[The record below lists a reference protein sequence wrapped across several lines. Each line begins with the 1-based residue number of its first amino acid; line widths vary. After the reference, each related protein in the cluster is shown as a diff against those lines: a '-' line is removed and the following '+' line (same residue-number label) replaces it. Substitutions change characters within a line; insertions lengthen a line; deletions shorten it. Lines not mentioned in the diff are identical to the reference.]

1 MRTFLNIP
9 LSKEEEVFLTS
20 VIIDLAEGQKLSEED
35 IFHELIKRA
44 QSHDKLEMTKRELRK
59 LRKRYE
65 EKADLDRLFLG
76 KSQAYNKALDLIE

>member
-1 MRTFLNIP
+1 MTTFMNVP
-9 LSKEEEVFLTS
+9 LSEEEQVFLTG
-20 VIIDLAEGQKLSEED
+20 IIVEMADGQKISEAD
-35 IFHELIKRA
+35 VLHELIKMA

-76 KSQAYNKALDLIE
+76 KSQAYNKALDLLD

>member
-1 MRTFLNIP
+1 MA
-9 LSKEEEVFLTS
+9 
-20 VIIDLAEGQKLSEED
+20 DGQKISEED
-35 IFHELIKRA
+35 ILHKLIKMA
-44 QSHDKLEMTKRELRK
+44 QSHEKLKMTKRELRK